1 MKVIN
6 VSLSVKPGKEA
17 DYEKF
22 IDELV
27 QGSLAEAGNLD
38 YGHFKKLGTD
48 DEYEII
54 EHWKDA
60 AAVESHNG
68 TKHFQNFLDH
78 IGEYVS
84 KDPEIIRMDN

>member
-6 VSLSVKPGKEA
+6 VSLSVKPGKESE
-17 DYEKF
+17 YEAF
-22 IDELV
+22 IDKLV

-68 TKHFQNFLDH
+68 TAHFQEFLAHVGD
-78 IGEYVS
+78 YVT